1 MRLDKFLCEMQIG
14 TRSEV
19 KDIIK
24 KSQITVNGEIIKKA
38 DLKIDETKDRICYQ
52 GKELIFK
59 AFHYYMLHKPAGVIT
74 ATQDKNDKTVME
86 LLPAIA
92 GKKLS
97 PVGRL
102 DKDTEGLLLITDDG
116 ELAHNLLSP
125 KKHIDK
131 TYYVKCKGK
140 LKDESVSVL
149 ETGVDIGDDKPTLPA
164 KVTVLEKNDE
174 DYILKLTITEG
185 RFHQVKRMI
194 QAIDGEVTY
203 LKRLSMG
210 ALQLDPELPL
220 GAFRELTQEEVEMLK
235 NR

>member
-1 MRLDKFLCEMQIG
+1 M
-14 TRSEV
+14 
-19 KDIIK
+19 IK
-24 KSQITVNGEIIKKA
+24 I
-38 DLKIDETKDRICYQ
+38 
-52 GKELIFK
+52 
-59 AFHYYMLHKPAGVIT
+59 
-74 ATQDKNDKTVME
+74 
-86 LLPAIA
+86 
-92 GKKLS
+92 
-97 PVGRL
+97 
-102 DKDTEGLLLITDDG
+102 
-116 ELAHNLLSP
+116 
-125 KKHIDK
+125 
-131 TYYVKCKGK
+131 K
-140 LKDESVSVL
+140 LKDESVSAL